1 MARARQSAAAPNK
14 PPTRRRRAG
23 GSETLRTAADDFLS
37 RFGGLVDEIVALRE
51 ALEQAQQENLGLRA
65 ELAEGIDLLRDA
77 RALVVRAEAAPRG
90 RGRGATRPAA
100 AAPIRGRSRAA
111 AAPARAG
118 RSRTRPANG
127 RVTPAAV
134 TADVVRAVIGRMGS
148 ATAGEIAE
156 QITQAGTPVS
166 GRAIRHIAKV
176 AGAVARPGEAGR
188 MVYTLS

>member
-1 MARARQSAAAPNK
+1 MARARQSSAAPA
-14 PPTRRRRAG
+14 RRRRAA
-23 GSETLRTAADDFLS
+23 GSDTLRTAADDFLS
-37 RFGGLVDEIVALRE
+37 RFGGLVEEIVSLRE
-51 ALEQAQQENLGLRA
+51 ALEQAQQDNLRLRA

-77 RALVVRAEAAPRG
+77 RALVVRAEAPPRRRG
-90 RGRGATRPAA
+90 RGGTRPAA
-100 AAPIRGRSRAA
+100 PAPSRGRSRVAA
-111 AAPARAG
+111 VPARAE

-156 QITQAGTPVS
+156 QITNAGTPVS

>member
-1 MARARQSAAAPNK
+1 
-14 PPTRRRRAG
+14 
-23 GSETLRTAADDFLS
+23 
-37 RFGGLVDEIVALRE
+37 
-51 ALEQAQQENLGLRA
+51 
-65 ELAEGIDLLRDA
+65 EGIDLFRDA
-77 RALVVRAEAAPRG
+77 RELVVRAEARPRRRG
-90 RGRGATRPAA
+90 RGGTRQVA
-100 AAPIRGRSRAA
+100 AAPSRGRSRAA
-111 AAPARAG
+111 AAPPPAG
-118 RSRTRPANG
+118 RPRTRPANG

-156 QITQAGTPVS
+156 QITKAGTPVS

>member
-1 MARARQSAAAPNK
+1 MARARQSAAAPK

-100 AAPIRGRSRAA
+100 AAPIRGRSSA

>member
-1 MARARQSAAAPNK
+1 MARARQSSAAPA
-14 PPTRRRRAG
+14 RRRRAA
-23 GSETLRTAADDFLS
+23 GSDTLRTAADDFLS
-37 RFGGLVDEIVALRE
+37 RFGGLVDEVVSLRE
-51 ALEQAQQENLGLRA
+51 ALEQAQQDNIRLRA
-65 ELAEGIDLLRDA
+65 ELAEGIDLFRDA
-77 RALVVRAEAAPRG
+77 RELVVRAEAPPRRRG
-90 RGRGATRPAA
+90 RGGTRQVA
-100 AAPIRGRSRAA
+100 AAPSRGRSRVAA
-111 AAPARAG
+111 VPARAG
-118 RSRTRPANG
+118 RSRTRPPNG

-156 QITQAGTPVS
+156 QITNAGTPVS

>member
-1 MARARQSAAAPNK
+1 MARARQSSAAPAA
-14 PPTRRRRAG
+14 PARRRRAA
-23 GSETLRTAADDFLS
+23 GSDTLRTAADDFLS
-37 RFGGLVDEIVALRE
+37 RFGGLVDEIVSLRE
-51 ALEQAQQENLGLRA
+51 ALEQAQQENLELRA
-65 ELAEGIDLLRDA
+65 ELAEGIDLFRDA
-77 RALVVRAEAAPRG
+77 RTLVVRAEAPAPRRG
-90 RGRGATRPAA
+90 RGGARPAA
-100 AAPIRGRSRAA
+100 AAPGRGRSRVA

-118 RSRTRPANG
+118 GSRTRPANG

-156 QITQAGTPVS
+156 EITKAGTPVS

-188 MVYTLS
+188 MVYTLG